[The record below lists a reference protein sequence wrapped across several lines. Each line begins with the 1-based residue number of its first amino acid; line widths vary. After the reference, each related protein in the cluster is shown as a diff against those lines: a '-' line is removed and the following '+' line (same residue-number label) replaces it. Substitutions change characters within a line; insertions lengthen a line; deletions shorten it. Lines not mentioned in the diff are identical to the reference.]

1 MNAPLTFAAAWLLSL
16 VASGHCALMCGG
28 ISGALGIVTA
38 KDRRGRARRWLLL
51 GYQCG
56 RVLSYVLAGLL
67 IGGIGG
73 GIVGLL
79 DGEGVRDALR
89 AGSAAALV
97 LSALVILGRLRDPGD
112 IIGRRV
118 WLRLAPLGRRLMPV
132 STFPRAVAFGMVWGW
147 MPCGFVYTVLLI
159 AAVSADPAQAALTML
174 AFGLGTLPA
183 MLAAGW
189 GAPRLMAW
197 SGRRNVRRAAGVAL
211 LGCAAL
217 VMSGPWLVAMLPGL
231 HGWLPFDCAPLR

>member
-1 MNAPLTFAAAWLLSL
+1 MSTPLSFLAALLLGL
-16 VASGHCALMCGG
+16 VASGHCVLMCGG

-38 KDRRGRARRWLLL
+38 KDRRGGARGGLLI
-51 GYQCG
+51 GYQAG
-56 RVLSYVLAGLL
+56 RIASYALAGGL

-79 DGEGVRDALR
+79 DDDGVRAALR
-89 AGSAAALV
+89 AASAAALL

-112 IIGRRV
+112 IIGRRL
-118 WLRLAPLGRRLMPV
+118 WLRLAPLGRRLMPI
-132 STFPRAVAFGMVWGW
+132 STFPRAFAFGMVWGW

-159 AAVSADPAQAALTML
+159 AAVSADPLQASTTMA
-174 AFGLGTLPA
+174 AFGIGTLPA
-183 MLAAGW
+183 MLATGW

-211 LGCAAL
+211 IACATL
-217 VMSGPWLVAMLPGL
+217 VMSGPWLVAQVPGL
-231 HGWLPFDCAPLR
+231 HGWLPFDCATTY